1 MNDPRLTYQEF
12 RTVVRAYSSLPEEE
26 GRFLPD
32 LRILLI
38 EKLADK
44 NPALSYRLAQ
54 LEDRHL
60 KTLRHYINA
69 RLACRTKRRK
79 KPCSVCC
86 GSSS

>member
-26 GRFLPD
+26 ARFLPD

-60 KTLRHYINA
+60 KTLHHYIKA
-69 RLACRTKRRK
+69 RLACRTERRK
-79 KPCSVCC
+79 KRCTLC
-86 GSSS
+86 GSTS